1 LQKPALLE
9 PVYGMRAT
17 PMTFDPQTRF
27 FYATGNAGLQWF
39 RRGENPGFFSLTL
52 SGRVPGLNKL
62 SFGVLA
68 AIDSRTNK
76 ITWKKEFRVGRP
88 SGALAT
94 AGGLVFQM
102 AGDGNLQAYDASN
115 GSLLW
120 QFQTG
125 DLGGSPPIAY
135 ESGGEDYIATIVGGT
150 LWAFKLG
157 GTLPQRSVPP
167 TPPQED
173 FAGPIENTANI
184 ETTTLWRDF
193 GLMGTH
199 YIIDEYEFNP
209 YRVRVK
215 AGTRVSWRNNGQMVH
230 TVIAEDG
237 SWTTGPLNPLDIG
250 SVIFDKPGTYVY
262 ICKEH
267 PWVYGQIIVEPA
279 PEKNG
284 ESQPPGK

>member
-1 LQKPALLE
+1 
-9 PVYGMRAT
+9 MRAT
-17 PMTFDPQTRF
+17 PMAFDPQTRF

-39 RRGENPGFFSLTL
+39 WRGENPGFFSLTL

-150 LWAFKLG
+150 VWAFKLD
-157 GTLPQRSVPP
+157 GTLPQRSAPP

-184 ETTTLWRDF
+184 ETTTLSRDF
-193 GLMGTH
+193 GLMGSH
-199 YIIDEYEFNP
+199 FIIDEYEFNP

-215 AGTRVSWRNNGQMVH
+215 AGTRVSWRNNGQMIH
-230 TVIAEDG
+230 TVVAEEG